1 MKRSLC
7 ALVIVFA
14 CVSAFASDMQDV
26 LVSHEVTRLILE
38 LGIIILAAKAGGYVS
53 RKLGLPGLL
62 GEVGLG
68 VLLSPYALGSVSF
81 YGFKDGLFPLAAG
94 AFPIS
99 IQLYGFAAV
108 GAVIHVLAVGLET
121 DIGLFARVR
130 QRGFTVALS
139 SSILSLAAGVIV
151 GTVFF
156 KFPIFDRRVFFLASL
171 SVSTSLGVQARILHS
186 QNKMDTPESGA
197 IFSASLLQDGFA
209 IIFLAIAMAVG
220 TVELHQSPETSIWN
234 AALPVTLLALAML
247 IGGTVLT
254 FWAAPRLSRL
264 FAKWTNGNIFVVLVI
279 GLAMLLSGIFETF
292 GVAAIIGAYII
303 GLAFARTDI
312 GDILSEKTQPISEF
326 FVPVLYVVMGM
337 LVDYRVLFSP
347 AILLPGIGFAL
358 LSAFA
363 KIAGSFFPALGYGFT
378 KWGALRVGIG
388 TVPRGEVALIIAAVG
403 LALGDFSS
411 DLFKV
416 MIVMIVF
423 SVAIGAPAFA
433 LALKTKKSGT
443 RGEWGNSETETTLI
457 ELPNAELSNL
467 ITDALVHVA
476 ENDGFFVHRLELS
489 GTVYR
494 LRKDEVY
501 LTLWQYPKKIEITC
515 APQDV
520 GIAKTFLY
528 EVIVHV
534 RDRVS
539 RITEVNVPMELRRDI
554 AAGVCRNTLNLGQY
568 LFADRVVTRLS
579 SGTSE
584 GIITELVDALDRDGA
599 LLDRD
604 TVLRDVL
611 SREKSVSTGLEHGIA
626 IPHGRSAGVRGV
638 CLAAG
643 VAPQGAD
650 FNALDGKPCTII
662 FLIVSETNEKGP
674 HLQLLATLAS
684 TLRSE
689 SRRTAV
695 LASQTQREFIAAMLQ
710 PERE

>member
-1 MKRSLC
+1 MG
-7 ALVIVFA
+7 LVLAFA
-14 CVSAFASDMQDV
+14 CSGPVFASDLQDV
-26 LVSHEVTRLILE
+26 LVSHEVTRLILQ
-38 LGIIILAAKAGGYVS
+38 LGIIILAAKAGGYIS
-53 RKLGLPGLL
+53 RKIGLPGLL

-68 VLLSPYALGSVSF
+68 VLLSPYALGSIPS
-81 YGFKDGLFPLAAG
+81 YGFSDGLFPLAAG
-94 AFPIS
+94 SFPIS

-139 SSILSLAAGVIV
+139 SSILSLAAGIIV
-151 GTVFF
+151 GTMFF
-156 KFPIFDRRVFFLASL
+156 GYHIFDRRVFFLAAL

-186 QNKMDTPESGA
+186 QNKMDTPEGGA

-220 TVELHQSPETSIWN
+220 TVELGQSPVTSIWD
-234 AALPVTLLALAML
+234 AALPVTLIALAML
-247 IGGTVLT
+247 IGGTLLT

-264 FAKWTNGNIFVVLVI
+264 FLKWTNANIFVVLVV

-303 GLAFARTDI
+303 GLAFSRTDI
-312 GDILSEKTQPISEF
+312 GDILSEKSQPISEF
-326 FVPVLYVVMGM
+326 FVPVLYVIMGM
-337 LVDYRVLFSP
+337 LVDYRVMFSP
-347 AILLPGIGFAL
+347 AILLPGIAFAL

-363 KIAGSFFPALGYGFT
+363 KILGSFFPALGYGFT
-378 KWGALRVGIG
+378 PWGALRVGVG

-403 LALGDFSS
+403 LALGDFSA

-423 SVAIGAPAFA
+423 SVAIGSPAFA
-433 LALKTKKSGT
+433 LVLKHKKPGT
-443 RGEWGNSETETTLI
+443 RGEWGRIDTETTLI

-467 ITDALVHVA
+467 VTDALVHVA
-476 ENDGFFVHRLELS
+476 EDDGFFVHRLELS

-494 LRKDEVY
+494 FRKDEIY
-501 LTLWQYPKKIEITC
+501 LTLWQYPKRIEITC
-515 APQDV
+515 APEDV

-539 RITEVNVPMELRRDI
+539 RITEVNVPMELRRDL

-568 LFADRVVTRLS
+568 LLADRVVVPLTS
-579 SGTSE
+579 KTSE
-584 GIITELVDALDRDGA
+584 GIITELVDALDKSGL

-604 TVLRDVL
+604 TVLKDVL
-611 SREKSVSTGLEHGIA
+611 NREKSVSTGLDHGVA
-626 IPHGRSAGVRGV
+626 IPHGRSAGLRGIY
-638 CLAAG
+638 LAAG
-643 VAPQGAD
+643 IAAEGVD
-650 FNALDGKPCTII
+650 FQAMDGQPCRII
-662 FLIVSETNEKGP
+662 FLIVSETEQKGP
-674 HLQLLATLAS
+674 HLQLLATLAN
-684 TLRSE
+684 TLRNE
-689 SRRTAV
+689 ARREAL
-695 LASQTQREFIAAMLQ
+695 LASRTPREFIAALLQ
-710 PERE
+710 PEKE